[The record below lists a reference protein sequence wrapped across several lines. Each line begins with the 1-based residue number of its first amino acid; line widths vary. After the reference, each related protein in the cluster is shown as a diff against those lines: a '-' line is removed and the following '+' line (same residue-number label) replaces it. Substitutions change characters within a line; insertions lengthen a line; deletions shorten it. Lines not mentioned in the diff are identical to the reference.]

1 MIISVVVDWILT
13 PSLPSEKAQKCPMG
27 RYSDTGLTPC
37 NACPVG
43 QYQPETGKTSCVK
56 CPSGQTTDTTGA
68 TSQTQCHDQPDPCA
82 AGTFSLSGQQ
92 PCVPCGAGTYQDGT
106 GQKQCKVCKAN
117 TYQVRGPPEKLQDSS
132 SCVLALF
139 LRLANHFQNYSLP
152 LC

>member
-1 MIISVVVDWILT
+1 
-13 PSLPSEKAQKCPMG
+13 MG

-117 TYQVRGPPEKLQDSS
+117 TYQVRGQLGSQILR
-132 SCVLALF
+132 VLAL
-139 LRLANHFQNYSLP
+139 LLSPTKHFQNHSQSLNPHP
-152 LC
+152 LSKSGAGYGASL